1 MRVSFNLTQALCLGK
16 KAKARLRESLKYI
29 ILHSASLLDPID
41 VKTFSK
47 RLSAKFLV
55 KKPSGFLYACNAA
68 LIEAIEN
75 QDAATLR
82 FLFTEGIQDLPHSA
96 YPYCPSKLTKLNFDV
111 LSHFE
116 KQLVHQS
123 LLLPLPDPAAV
134 YPISDSLFK
143 QTCMQIDQAFNIIKH
158 INAIAHQEI
167 NALISQIIIIHVA
180 ELYSG
185 STFGLLGTAF
195 LAPTET
201 KLYVVDYIEGLLH
214 EAAHI
219 LLFML
224 SIEDE
229 LFLNDPNELYQ
240 SPIRQDARPMGGIF
254 HAYFVA
260 TRVLLFFHQLP
271 DPIDLLSTAEITR
284 AKEIV
289 AQFKHVFL
297 ESQKLIAHHAHLTP
311 LGKQI
316 FNECKDLMSTLY
328 NLNQASLTA

>member
-1 MRVSFNLTQALCLGK
+1 VQVSFNLTQALCLGK
-16 KAKARLRESLKYI
+16 KAKARLRESLEYI
-29 ILHSASLLDPID
+29 IFHSASLLDPID

-47 RLSAKFLV
+47 QLSAKFLV

-75 QDAATLR
+75 KDVATLR

-96 YPYCPSKLTKLNFDV
+96 YLYCPSKLKLNFDV

-123 LLLPLPDPAAV
+123 LLLPLPDTAAV

-143 QTCMQIDQAFNIIKH
+143 QTCTKIDQALDIIKH
-158 INAIAHQEI
+158 INAMAHQEI

-180 ELYSG
+180 GLYSG

-201 KLYVVDYIEGLLH
+201 KLYVVDYIEGLIH

-229 LFLNDPNELYQ
+229 LFLNAPDELYR

-271 DPIDLLSTAEITR
+271 DPTDLLSTAEINR

-316 FNECKDLMSTLY
+316 FNDCKDLMSTLY
-328 NLNQASLTA
+328 NLNQASLAA